1 MRTLPTV
8 IQYIKEAATASKMV
22 NQTKLIRDESDLVD
36 IFEDSNYRSLYIV
49 VEDADILSND
59 DYYGITL
66 VLIDKT
72 SNLSDESYL
81 YSINDGIAVFRRI
94 HDELNYNSSNGVR
107 VDLKTIEI
115 DSGAS
120 NGELITILK
129 TTIEYTIT
137 AVPNIHG

>member
-8 IQYIKEAATASKMV
+8 IKYIKEAATASKMV
-22 NQTKLIRDESDLVD
+22 NQIKLVRDENDLND
-36 IFEDSNYRSLYIV
+36 IFEDSNYRALYIV
-49 VEDADILSND
+49 VEDADVLSND

-81 YSINDGIAVFRRI
+81 YSINDGIAAFRKI
-94 HDELNYNSSNGVR
+94 HDTLNYNAESGVR

-115 DSGAS
+115 DSGS
-120 NGELITILK
+120 SKGELITVLK